1 MKALKSLFTAIVALC
16 CVACSKGTMTPV
28 TEKINGPLGDF
39 FEVVSRDYATKDG
52 EVSIEIKRIKDG
64 FPSPWRKGMEVGHN
78 DGCFEPEFIV
88 EFQDADG
95 NVVSKDNTDIVW
107 DSDELEMIASLGV
120 DESATITFDC
130 DKKAR
135 KFKISSKFKV
145 NGEQERTISME
156 GSIGKYPIAMT
167 IHIAPDA
174 SVTGAYYYKSSGR
187 GNYLYVKGKK
197 SDDRITLDEYT
208 KDGKQTGSY
217 SGIFKGDA
225 YKGRFDAESGSYD
238 FTLKAA
244 DMEAIDFSYVDFDSF
259 YAKHSSSSD
268 DFDTDDYAD
277 YDSDY
282 DDDSYGS
289 STGSAEWDEILD
301 TYEQYVNK
309 YVSLMK
315 KAAKGDL
322 TALAEY
328 PALMQKAQKLST
340 KLENAKSDLSA
351 SQLGRYMAISTKMLE
366 AIQEME

>member
-1 MKALKSLFTAIVALC
+1 MKALKSLFTAIVTVC

-28 TEKINGPLGDF
+28 TEKINGPLGNF
-39 FEVVSRDYATKDG
+39 FEVVSRNYATKDG
-52 EVSIEIKRIKDG
+52 KVSIEIKRIKDG

-95 NVVSKDNTDIVW
+95 NVVSKDNTDIIW
-107 DSDELEMIASLGV
+107 DSDELEIIASLGV

-130 DKKAR
+130 DKEAC

-145 NGEQERTISME
+145 NDEQERTISME
-156 GSIGKYPIAMT
+156 GC
-167 IHIAPDA
+167 
-174 SVTGAYYYKSSGR
+174 
-187 GNYLYVKGKK
+187 N
-197 SDDRITLDEYT
+197 
-208 KDGKQTGSY
+208 
-217 SGIFKGDA
+217 
-225 YKGRFDAESGSYD
+225 D
-238 FTLKAA
+238 FG
-244 DMEAIDFSYVDFDSF
+244 
-259 YAKHSSSSD
+259 
-268 DFDTDDYAD
+268 TDDDAD
-277 YDSDY
+277 YELGY

-301 TYEQYVNK
+301 TYEQYINK

-328 PALMQKAQKLST
+328 PALMQKAQKLGT

-351 SQLGRYMAISTKMLE
+351 SQLSRYITISAKMLE